1 MVILLK
7 GLIVI
12 WSLAQVNNKKH
23 VFSNDDLLLTHIIYM
38 QSILISNNVFYLNQT
53 HAINVRPMHSVKSTM
68 ILGRQCVGVLKE

>member
-23 VFSNDDLLLTHIIYM
+23 VFSNDDLLLIYM